1 MNNKLNRLKDIKVE
15 NYIWV
20 IYIVIIF
27 FSWIA
32 NSKEKDYIITNN
44 FKSKQDYQTIMILI
58 FSILI
63 IIYLYFTLDSYE
75 DVKKLNIYDST
86 KKVILTNASLTGST
100 LILISGIIF
109 LLIAIFDDNIDTEL
123 AFN

>member
-1 MNNKLNRLKDIKVE
+1 MNDKLDRLKDIKIE

-44 FKSKQDYQTIMILI
+44 SKSKQDYQSIMILI

-63 IIYLYFTLDSYE
+63 IVYLYFTLDSYE